1 LRDVSIPEP
10 GPGEVLVHVAAV
22 SLNYRDKLV
31 IESGRSLTIAF
42 PFTPASNMAET
53 IVALGSEVTRSVS
66 TSLRQV
72 A

>member
-1 LRDVSIPEP
+1 
-10 GPGEVLVHVAAV
+10 VHVAAV

-42 PFTPASNMAET
+42 PFTPASNMTGT